1 MAANGPTATPG
12 AVDFTHYARRRGVQL
27 FRSSR
32 DQGPNT
38 QQYGIAN
45 LKAGLAFADDAHVTI
60 IRDSSNKEPA
70 QL

>member
-1 MAANGPTATPG
+1 MCS
-12 AVDFTHYARRRGVQL
+12 
-27 FRSSR
+27 SSR
-32 DQGPNT
+32 RAAIRAPNT

-60 IRDSSNKEPA
+60 LRDSSNKEPA